1 MGGQRGAT
9 RREGGPAALSQR
21 TGVAVFRVRQEE
33 RKDVALCIVLL
44 LNRNCFFQAA
54 ELIAPWEREEK
65 NGFHSFALKPIQHG
79 LKAEFPYEIPTAW
92 WSFLQD
98 LRRRSC

>member
-1 MGGQRGAT
+1 M
-9 RREGGPAALSQR
+9 RRR
-21 TGVAVFRVRQEE
+21 EE

-44 LNRNCFFQAA
+44 LNRNCVFQAA

-79 LKAEFPYEIPTAW
+79 LKAEFPYEIPMKNRVEFFTR
-92 WSFLQD
+92 SEEEILLERVQ
-98 LRRRSC
+98 RRVR